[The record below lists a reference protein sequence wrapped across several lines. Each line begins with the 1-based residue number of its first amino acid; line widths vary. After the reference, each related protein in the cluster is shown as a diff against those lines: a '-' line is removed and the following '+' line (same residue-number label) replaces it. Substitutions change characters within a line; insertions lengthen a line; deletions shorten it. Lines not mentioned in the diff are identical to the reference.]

1 MAEIPEVVR
10 FHFARLAPSP
20 WNWYTKSDYLGCA
33 LRWTAPEGN
42 VALYIVFRS
51 NENLPSDCC
60 EDLLNGCY
68 DDVAERIDI
77 FKPITQLVDD
87 EIHDKNRYLV
97 LARLDNDDVV
107 WVKDVESFQFTGAK
121 PGESWT
127 YWSNP
132 YGDMPRMKDPCR
144 LEYETVRVGTFC
156 ALEWDYPNHYPDF
169 VGFDLI
175 VCDVPYSP
183 HTGADSDIAA
193 FRDVLSGKLGTQYP
207 LERFVNTVVD
217 NESFV
222 NRFGYYALLVKL
234 PEGGRV
240 QIPVRHISVPFEKGH
255 PYQFLRARTSWAR
268 AAIR

>member
-60 EDLLNGCY
+60 EDVLNGCY

-107 WVKDVESFQFTGAK
+107 WVKDV
-121 PGESWT
+121 
-127 YWSNP
+127 
-132 YGDMPRMKDPCR
+132 
-144 LEYETVRVGTFC
+144 
-156 ALEWDYPNHYPDF
+156 
-169 VGFDLI
+169 
-175 VCDVPYSP
+175 
-183 HTGADSDIAA
+183 
-193 FRDVLSGKLGTQYP
+193 
-207 LERFVNTVVD
+207 
-217 NESFV
+217 
-222 NRFGYYALLVKL
+222 
-234 PEGGRV
+234 
-240 QIPVRHISVPFEKGH
+240 
-255 PYQFLRARTSWAR
+255 
-268 AAIR
+268 